1 MTTNVPPVQF
11 TPTGLVV
18 PQESDIL
25 TGVQAD
31 YNEAFGGNLNPSL
44 ETPQGQLASSTAAI
58 IAACNALWAE
68 LVNQINPDTADGFM
82 QDAIARIYFLERS
95 PGAPTSVA
103 ATCSGAFGTVIPAG
117 AEAQDTSGN
126 RYVCTDG
133 GTIGVSGEVV
143 LNFANVEDG
152 PIPCPAGTLTTIY
165 RAIPGWDS
173 INNLADG
180 VIGRNVESR
189 AEFEFRRENSVAL
202 NAHGSKEAIYA
213 AVFDVEGVLDVY
225 VTENVTDAPLA
236 VGPTNYVLAPHSV
249 YVAAVGGVA
258 QSIGEAIYQKKDLGC
273 NMNGNTTVVVTDMS
287 YNPPRPTYNITFNRP
302 TPLPI
307 LFAVE
312 IQQTPQ
318 LPADIEQQ
326 VKAAII
332 ASFTGADGS
341 QRIRIGGIILASKFY
356 APVSAIGPEVS
367 ILSILIGT
375 SGPAN
380 LNSIAVGIDQS
391 PTVDESDITVTIV
404 P

>member
-1 MTTNVPPVQF
+1 M
-11 TPTGLVV
+11 
-18 PQESDIL
+18 
-25 TGVQAD
+25 
-31 YNEAFGGNLNPSL
+31 
-44 ETPQGQLASSTAAI
+44 
-58 IAACNALWAE
+58 
-68 LVNQINPDTADGFM
+68 
-82 QDAIARIYFLERS
+82 
-95 PGAPTSVA
+95 
-103 ATCSGAFGTVIPAG
+103 
-117 AEAQDTSGN
+117 
-126 RYVCTDG
+126 CTDG